1 MKKIRI
7 AAAGD
12 NCMDV
17 YDKENKAFPGGNP
30 VNVAVYVARLGGAA
44 AYIGPVGTDA
54 YGKQMMDAIQ
64 GKGVD
69 VSRMKILEGTTAVT
83 HVEIVDGD
91 RVLGD
96 YEEGV
101 MADFKLDEEDID
113 FLSSYD
119 MVVSGLWGMIENDL
133 PVLKEKGATVA
144 FDFATRPDDPVS
156 IKAIPYVDYGFFA
169 DDDKDEEELK
179 KMLIGLHAKGPKV
192 WLLPAARM
200 AAWLMTARS
209 FIMAV
214 LCPVKWWIPWGQAT
228 ALSQDFFMLSAR
240 EREFRKLW
248 RTVRLTAV

>member
-1 MKKIRI
+1 MRENKMKKIRI

-30 VNVAVYVARLGGAA
+30 VNVAVYVARLGGAS
-44 AYIGPVGTDA
+44 AYIGPVGTDV

-101 MADFKLDEEDID
+101 MADFKLDGC
-113 FLSSYD
+113 F
-119 MVVSGLWGMIENDL
+119 
-133 PVLKEKGATVA
+133 
-144 FDFATRPDDPVS
+144 
-156 IKAIPYVDYGFFA
+156 
-169 DDDKDEEELK
+169 
-179 KMLIGLHAKGPKV
+179 
-192 WLLPAARM
+192 
-200 AAWLMTARS
+200 RS
-209 FIMAV
+209 
-214 LCPVKWWIPWGQAT
+214 LGH
-228 ALSQDFFMLSAR
+228 D
-240 EREFRKLW
+240 
-248 RTVRLTAV
+248 

>member
-30 VNVAVYVARLGGAA
+30 VNVAVYVARLGGES

-54 YGKQMMDAIQ
+54 YGKQMMDAIR

-101 MADFKLDEEDID
+101 MADFKLDAEDID
-113 FLSSYD
+113 FLVQFLALLRVD
-119 MVVSGLWGMIENDL
+119 LLDESGRYAGPERVRLILFD
-133 PVLKEKGATVA
+133 LKE
-144 FDFATRPDDPVS
+144 
-156 IKAIPYVDYGFFA
+156 
-169 DDDKDEEELK
+169 ELS
-179 KMLIGLHAKGPKV
+179 KMNI
-192 WLLPAARM
+192 LP
-200 AAWLMTARS
+200 
-209 FIMAV
+209 
-214 LCPVKWWIPWGQAT
+214 P
-228 ALSQDFFMLSAR
+228 
-240 EREFRKLW
+240 
-248 RTVRLTAV
+248 

>member
-1 MKKIRI
+1 MRENKMKKIRI

-30 VNVAVYVARLGGAA
+30 VNVAVYVARLGGAS
-44 AYIGPVGTDA
+44 AYIGPVGTDV

-101 MADFKLDEEDID
+101 MADFKLDAEDID

-156 IKAIPYVDYGFFA
+156 VKAIPYVDYGFFA
-169 DDDKDEEELK
+169 DDDKDEEDVTFLFDATNLGHK
-179 KMLIGLHAKGPKV
+179 KYLFKLCQSQKCAKDKKSLGE
-192 WLLPAARM
+192 M
-200 AAWLMTARS
+200 
-209 FIMAV
+209 IE
-214 LCPVKWWIPWGQAT
+214 
-228 ALSQDFFMLSAR
+228 ALNGCILSISEGFR
-240 EREFRKLW
+240 ER
-248 RTVRLTAV
+248 

>member
-30 VNVAVYVARLGGAA
+30 VNVAVYVARLGGAS

-113 FLSSYD
+113 FLSS
-119 MVVSGLWGMIENDL
+119 N
-133 PVLKEKGATVA
+133 
-144 FDFATRPDDPVS
+144 S
-156 IKAIPYVDYGFFA
+156 ITFRSRYISETTIYFFSCLSNSRMTSSIYGF
-169 DDDKDEEELK
+169 
-179 KMLIGLHAKGPKV
+179 AKQN
-192 WLLPAARM
+192 
-200 AAWLMTARS
+200 S
-209 FIMAV
+209 FSVFISFS
-214 LCPVKWWIPWGQAT
+214 IPST
-228 ALSQDFFMLSAR
+228 LSIPHSF
-240 EREFRKLW
+240 EII
-248 RTVRLTAV
+248 V

>member
-30 VNVAVYVARLGGAA
+30 VNVAVYVARLGGEA

-96 YEEGV
+96 YEEGLWPISSWMRKILIFSVV
-101 MADFKLDEEDID
+101 MIWLFP
-113 FLSSYD
+113 
-119 MVVSGLWGMIENDL
+119 VSG
-133 PVLKEKGATVA
+133 A
-144 FDFATRPDDPVS
+144 
-156 IKAIPYVDYGFFA
+156 
-169 DDDKDEEELK
+169 
-179 KMLIGLHAKGPKV
+179 
-192 WLLPAARM
+192 
-200 AAWLMTARS
+200 
-209 FIMAV
+209 
-214 LCPVKWWIPWGQAT
+214 
-228 ALSQDFFMLSAR
+228 
-240 EREFRKLW
+240 
-248 RTVRLTAV
+248 

>member
-17 YDKENKAFPGGNP
+17 YDKENKAFSGGNP

-64 GKGVD
+64 GK
-69 VSRMKILEGTTAVT
+69 
-83 HVEIVDGD
+83 IVDGD

-192 WLLPAARM
+192 MVVTRGEKGSM
-200 AAWLMTARS
+200 AYDGEKFYYGGIVPCEVVDTMGAGDS
-209 FIMAV
+209 FIAGFLYAICAGKGIQEAMADGAANSSV
-214 LCPVKWWIPWGQAT
+214 TIAYSGAW
-228 ALSQDFFMLSAR
+228 
-240 EREFRKLW
+240 
-248 RTVRLTAV
+248 

>member
-1 MKKIRI
+1 MRENKMKKIRI

-30 VNVAVYVARLGGAA
+30 VNVAVYVARLGGAS

-96 YEEGV
+96 YASWRISSWMRKILIFSVV
-101 MADFKLDEEDID
+101 MIWLFP
-113 FLSSYD
+113 
-119 MVVSGLWGMIENDL
+119 VSG
-133 PVLKEKGATVA
+133 A
-144 FDFATRPDDPVS
+144 
-156 IKAIPYVDYGFFA
+156 
-169 DDDKDEEELK
+169 
-179 KMLIGLHAKGPKV
+179 
-192 WLLPAARM
+192 
-200 AAWLMTARS
+200 
-209 FIMAV
+209 
-214 LCPVKWWIPWGQAT
+214 
-228 ALSQDFFMLSAR
+228 
-240 EREFRKLW
+240 
-248 RTVRLTAV
+248 